1 MIALTESLG
10 ILFPNIL
17 IQFTSFLIFVWIMH
31 KVLYGPLQQT
41 LQDRR
46 TRIRESLEQ
55 AEKMKAQVEEDQ
67 VRLEAEV
74 RERQEEAH
82 RVRQETI
89 RRVADV
95 EEEEMNSAREAAEK
109 VRMDAE
115 RDAIMI
121 KETALHEAE
130 HEVANLV
137 IEATGRV
144 LDRSIDDPEHRRLVD
159 EALEE
164 IRSQTS

>member
-1 MIALTESLG
+1 MIELFDTVG

-17 IQFTSFLIFVWIMH
+17 IQFTSFLIFVWIMY

-46 TRIRESLEQ
+46 ERIRESLEHA
-55 AEKMKAQVEEDQ
+55 AEMKVQVEEDQ
-67 VRLEAEV
+67 AQFEAEV

-95 EEEEMNSAREAAEK
+95 EEEEMHRAREAAEK

-130 HEVANLV
+130 HEIADLV

>member
-1 MIALTESLG
+1 MQELFGTIG
-10 ILFPNIL
+10 ILLPNII
-17 IQFTSFLIFVWIMH
+17 IQFTSFLIFVWIMY
-31 KVLYGPLQQT
+31 KVLYAPLQQT
-41 LQDRR
+41 LQTRR
-46 TRIRESLEQ
+46 AQIRESLEH
-55 AEKMKAQVEEDQ
+55 AKEMKIQVEEDQ
-67 VRLEAEV
+67 AQFEAEV
-74 RERQEEAH
+74 RERQEEAQ

-89 RRVADV
+89 RRAADV
-95 EEEEMNSAREAAEK
+95 EEKEMHRAREAAEK

-115 RDAIMI
+115 RDAVII

-137 IEATGRV
+137 IEATGKI